1 VHPNILKV
9 MIYSMM
15 IVVIIHLEEVTFP
28 VFVSLK
34 DVNDDTQNHIER
46 LLQSIS
52 PGKKLREEI
61 FFLYVM
67 AWMSI
72 DLKRVN

>member
-1 VHPNILKV
+1 
-9 MIYSMM
+9 MM

-34 DVNDDTQNHIER
+34 DVNDDTQNQIER

-72 DLKRVN
+72 NLERVI

>member
-1 VHPNILKV
+1 
-9 MIYSMM
+9 MM

-34 DVNDDTQNHIER
+34 DVNDDTQNQIER

-52 PGKKLREEI
+52 PGQEAKKRNILLICDGLDE
-61 FFLYVM
+61 Y
-67 AWMSI
+67 
-72 DLKRVN
+72 